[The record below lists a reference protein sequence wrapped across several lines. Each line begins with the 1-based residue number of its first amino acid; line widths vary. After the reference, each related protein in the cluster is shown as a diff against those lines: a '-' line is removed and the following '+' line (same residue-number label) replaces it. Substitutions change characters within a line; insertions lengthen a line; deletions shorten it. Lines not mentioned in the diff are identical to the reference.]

1 MTLNWAVFKVTVTV
15 TSNHTIALV
24 LVGFLISSNKWWAIT
39 LPTRNNQGIGVGF
52 YNKLTSETKSGVGFG
67 FTSS

>member
-1 MTLNWAVFKVTVTV
+1 MKLHWEVFKVTMTV

-24 LVGFLISSNKWWAIT
+24 LVHFLIGSKKWWAIT
-39 LPTRNNQGIGVGF
+39 LPRRDNQAIGVGF
-52 YNKLTSETKSGVGFG
+52 NKLTSENKCGVGFG

>member
-1 MTLNWAVFKVTVTV
+1 MTLNWEVLKVTVTV

-24 LVGFLISSNKWWAIT
+24 LVGFLIGSKKWWAIT
-39 LPTRNNQGIGVGF
+39 TPSRNNQGIGIGF
-52 YNKLTSETKSGVGFG
+52 NKLTSETKCGVGFG